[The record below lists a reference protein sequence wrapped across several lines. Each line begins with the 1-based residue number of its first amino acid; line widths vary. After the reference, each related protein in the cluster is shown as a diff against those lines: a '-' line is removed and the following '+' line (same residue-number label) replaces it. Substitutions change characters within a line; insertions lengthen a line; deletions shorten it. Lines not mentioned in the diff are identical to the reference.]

1 MNTEKDF
8 YVSAAEAA
16 GSEDATG
23 IIQRLIDENPNRV
36 IFFPDGEYV
45 ISSPILTP
53 ADPSKSV
60 SLLLSDFAVIKA
72 SPGWSSGEAMIRLGG
87 KDPFNTIYKNGSNY
101 SLSGGIVDGS
111 GVASAISIDSGRE
124 TSVRNLSVK
133 HAKIGIHI
141 KYGANSG
148 SSDSD
153 ISGVNITGTGGT
165 DSVGVLT
172 EGHDNTLT
180 NMRIANVFRGV
191 ELRSSGNT
199 MRNIHPLYTLDYTDY
214 ENSCGFYDVRG
225 NNWYSFAY
233 SDQFANGFRF
243 AKEAR
248 GSIMSDC
255 FAFWYSPRGDFET
268 VIRCD
273 GSFRSAVRNL
283 KLGFRNGPGTR
294 AVLTAAEPGGP
305 GFIDTLCLNHG
316 SEADLG
322 DQTFR
327 DCLRGGIVC

>member
-16 GSEDATG
+16 GTEDATG

-72 SPGWSSGEAMIRLGG
+72 STGWNSGEAMIRLGG

-141 KYGANSG
+141 KNGANSG

-153 ISGVNITGTGGT
+153 ISGVNI
-165 DSVGVLT
+165 
-172 EGHDNTLT
+172 
-180 NMRIANVFRGV
+180 
-191 ELRSSGNT
+191 
-199 MRNIHPLYTLDYTDY
+199 
-214 ENSCGFYDVRG
+214 
-225 NNWYSFAY
+225 
-233 SDQFANGFRF
+233 
-243 AKEAR
+243 
-248 GSIMSDC
+248 
-255 FAFWYSPRGDFET
+255 
-268 VIRCD
+268 
-273 GSFRSAVRNL
+273 
-283 KLGFRNGPGTR
+283 
-294 AVLTAAEPGGP
+294 
-305 GFIDTLCLNHG
+305 
-316 SEADLG
+316 
-322 DQTFR
+322 
-327 DCLRGGIVC
+327 